1 MNRANGR
8 DESGLLKV
16 RTRWVRI
23 PPSPLGSDPILTLMK
38 KWSVYMLLC
47 SDGSLYTGI
56 TTDVDRR
63 VREHNSGKG
72 SKYVRSRRPAE
83 LVWRED
89 AKSRS
94 EALRREAAIKAL
106 SKADKERLVEGM

>member
-106 SKADKERLVEGM
+106 SKADKERLVEGI

>member
-1 MNRANGR
+1 M
-8 DESGLLKV
+8 
-16 RTRWVRI
+16 
-23 PPSPLGSDPILTLMK
+23 LMK

-94 EALRREAAIKAL
+94 EALQREAAVKAL
-106 SKADKERLVEGM
+106 SKADKERLVEGI

>member
-1 MNRANGR
+1 
-8 DESGLLKV
+8 
-16 RTRWVRI
+16 
-23 PPSPLGSDPILTLMK
+23 MK
-38 KWSVYMLLC
+38 KWSVYMLRC

-63 VREHNSGKG
+63 VKEHNSGKG

-106 SKADKERLVEGM
+106 SKADKERLVEGI

>member
-1 MNRANGR
+1 MN
-8 DESGLLKV
+8 E
-16 RTRWVRI
+16 
-23 PPSPLGSDPILTLMK
+23 LGSDPILMLMK

>member
-1 MNRANGR
+1 MN
-8 DESGLLKV
+8 
-16 RTRWVRI
+16 I
-23 PPSPLGSDPILTLMK
+23 GSDPILMFMK

-63 VREHNSGKG
+63 VKEHNSGKG

-89 AKSRS
+89 AESRS
-94 EALRREAAIKAL
+94 GALRREAEIKSL
-106 SKADKERLVEGM
+106 SRAEKEALVEGS

>member
-1 MNRANGR
+1 MN
-8 DESGLLKV
+8 E
-16 RTRWVRI
+16 
-23 PPSPLGSDPILTLMK
+23 LGSDPILTFMK
-38 KWSVYMLLC
+38 KWSVYILLC

-89 AKSRS
+89 AESRS

-106 SKADKERLVEGM
+106 SKADKERLVEGI

>member
-63 VREHNSGKG
+63 VKEHNSGKG

-94 EALRREAAIKAL
+94 EALQREAAVKAL
-106 SKADKERLVEGM
+106 SKTDKERLVEGI

>member
-1 MNRANGR
+1 
-8 DESGLLKV
+8 
-16 RTRWVRI
+16 
-23 PPSPLGSDPILTLMK
+23 MK
-38 KWSVYMLLC
+38 NWSVYMLLC

-63 VREHNSGKG
+63 VKEHNSGKG

-89 AKSRS
+89 AESRS
-94 EALRREAAIKAL
+94 GALRREAEIKSL
-106 SKADKERLVEGM
+106 SRTEKEALVEGR